1 MFEMIFYGVGF
12 FVITIIFQWL
22 LRKVRKNHNQGDS
35 AIWVGT
41 GAVIVISIFGIVTSN
56 VNYFAA
62 VLGFILGDEVGK
74 RAGWNIL

>member
-1 MFEMIFYGVGF
+1 MFEMILYGVGF

-22 LRKVRKNHNQGDS
+22 LHKVRKNHNQGDS

-41 GAVIVISIFGIVTSN
+41 GAVIVISMFGIVTSN

-62 VLGFILGDEVGK
+62 VLVFILGDEVGK
-74 RAGWNIL
+74 RAGWQ